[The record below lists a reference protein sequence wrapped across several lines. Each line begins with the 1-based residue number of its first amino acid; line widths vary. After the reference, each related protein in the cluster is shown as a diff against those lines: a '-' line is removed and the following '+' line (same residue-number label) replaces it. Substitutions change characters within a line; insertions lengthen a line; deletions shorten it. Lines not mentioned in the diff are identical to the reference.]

1 MMLLGGIVA
10 CSAAGALPVGSRRA
24 AFSRCRVHRRAWPEP
39 AQRKYSMC

>member
-10 CSAAGALPVGSRRA
+10 CSAAGALPAGRRRP

-39 AQRKYSMC
+39 ERRQYSMC